1 MSERILSY
9 AGELVKVLA
18 KRGLMQRADALM
30 QRVPLNTNA
39 AHFVLMQRA
48 AALMRNGEYTG
59 SNRGLIWEAQAAKA
73 CGKRW
78 WFLEPCEI
86 LLQQVIVLMRTEC
99 CIIAI

>member
-1 MSERILSY
+1 MYERILSY

-48 AALMRNGEYTG
+48 AALMRDAE
-59 SNRGLIWEAQAAKA
+59 
-73 CGKRW
+73 
-78 WFLEPCEI
+78 
-86 LLQQVIVLMRTEC
+86 
-99 CIIAI
+99 